1 MNGPVLVHTRS
12 TFRRRPQPPR
22 NFADN
27 LFLEAQNIFG
37 EAVRLRDEGSS
48 PVWLPDSRHLL
59 YESGSELHL
68 LDTVSRVDRIIMRT
82 APYELELGTRSGG
95 ARDWIHYS
103 LISKEADIWSFELQ

>member
-1 MNGPVLVHTRS
+1 MYNVKG
-12 TFRRRPQPPR
+12 
-22 NFADN
+22 
-27 LFLEAQNIFG
+27 G

-48 PVWLPDSRHLL
+48 PAWLVDSRRLL

-95 ARDWIHYS
+95 ARDWIYYS